1 MTTIGE
7 GEQTVTLREG
17 ELPFTL
23 CEGELAFT
31 FEGCDVGRYDKW
43 SFYRKTSSIG
53 KVGSPLQAV
62 QKQLTLCA
70 LVRTSSG

>member
-31 FEGCDVGRYDKW
+31 FKGCDVGKYDNGP
-43 SFYRKTSSIG
+43 FI
-53 KVGSPLQAV
+53 
-62 QKQLTLCA
+62 
-70 LVRTSSG
+70 RTSFQSIATGSKEGGGSKEGRGSKEGFKGS